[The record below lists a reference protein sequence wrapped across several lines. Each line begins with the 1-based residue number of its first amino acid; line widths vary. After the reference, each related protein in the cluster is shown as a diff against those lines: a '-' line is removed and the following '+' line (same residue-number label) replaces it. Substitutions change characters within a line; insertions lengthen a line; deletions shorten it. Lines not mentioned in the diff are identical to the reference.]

1 MYSIKVT
8 TTDESWKRKCGFSG
22 FDSLKQ
28 NEEALQDVCG
38 VTLSVFSLLL
48 NLLPSSRY
56 KNSDVASEDKL
67 CLFLAKLRLGLTY
80 SALAA
85 IFGVTSRTASNTFR
99 TILDILSVALKE
111 FVFVPPREIIRRC
124 MPPAFKQHYP
134 KCTFIIDCTEVRT
147 ETPSIPDCQHALYS
161 NYKGGYTLKVLV
173 AIIPNGMIAFMSKSY
188 GGRHTDS
195 FITQD
200 SGFLNILM
208 PGDVIL
214 SDKGFPNI
222 KTFLEGKGTVL
233 VMPPFNTGGCQMS
246 EENMEETF
254 QIASVRIHVER
265 AIQRL
270 KIYRILKNTVPITM
284 IPHMNNVFSV
294 CAALVNMQT
303 HIIKK

>member
-1 MYSIKVT
+1 MT
-8 TTDESWKRKCGFSG
+8 
-22 FDSLKQ
+22 
-28 NEEALQDVCG
+28 
-38 VTLSVFSLLL
+38 
-48 NLLPSSRY
+48 
-56 KNSDVASEDKL
+56 SEDKL
-67 CLFLAKLRLGLTY
+67 CLFLAKLRLRLTY

-85 IFGVTSRTASNTFR
+85 VFSVASRTAPNTFR
-99 TILDILSVALKE
+99 TILDILSVALQE
-111 FVFVPPREIIRRC
+111 FVYVPPREIIRRS

-147 ETPSIPDCQHALYS
+147 QTPSIPDCQHVLYS

-173 AIIPNGMIAFMSKSY
+173 AIIPNGLIAFMSKAY

-200 SGFLNILM
+200 SNFLEILV

-222 KTFLEGKGTVL
+222 KTSLEGKGTVL
-233 VMPPFNTGGCQMS
+233 VMPPFNTGGGQMS
-246 EENMEETF
+246 EENMEKTF

-270 KIYRILKNTVPITM
+270 KIYRILKNVVPITM
-284 IPHMNNVFSV
+284 VPHMNKVFSI
-294 CAALVNMQT
+294 CAALVNLQT
-303 HIIKK
+303 PIIKK